1 MSNKENCLFCKII
14 AGEIKADIVYED
26 DDILAFKD
34 IAAQAPIHILIIPK
48 KHIATINDA
57 DDALLMGNIILVA
70 KKLANKFGIDKSGY
84 RLVINCNEDGG
95 QTVYHIHCHLLGQ
108 RLLAWPPG

>member
-57 DDALLMGNIILVA
+57 DDALLMGNIIY
-70 KKLANKFGIDKSGY
+70 S
-84 RLVINCNEDGG
+84 
-95 QTVYHIHCHLLGQ
+95 VY
-108 RLLAWPPG
+108 